1 MKSYLSL
8 LVIAFGIIYTISIPQ
23 MVNAQMSTE
32 TRISIDLHR
41 YSASLWDQ
49 FSLNDEEQPIRVQI
63 DSPTLE
69 NVRGL
74 VEEYPM
80 IEEIHLRY
88 SEQKLPED
96 DFGEICIEL
105 AKLQHLKMFDNQ
117 FAIAIGDSACR
128 SIGML
133 TQIEKLHVFL
143 GDVSISGINHLAKLN
158 NLKTLELRVP
168 GLNDDTMAAAI
179 IRRFPLLTE
188 IYLSGLGIGPQ
199 TFDAVGSVKSLS
211 ILWLKHR
218 IEVDGEAFAHLLKC
232 HQLQEL
238 WLRCQVQED
247 WYDTIGRLNSLKL
260 LDLGRVCADRDLSK
274 LASLNQLEVLRIYGG
289 TYSDR
294 SLAKLNRL
302 TQLKQL
308 TLSSENVAG
317 SAFRE
322 LSEFDQLK
330 ELRLKHTKFVP
341 ENGPYLAE
349 LESLEY
355 LDLSWT
361 PLAWSNDW
369 ESLVPLARLQ
379 HLRKIW
385 IDFKDKPAHELRKRI
400 PGVTIEYYE

>member
-1 MKSYLSL
+1 MKSCSSL
-8 LVIAFGIIYTISIPQ
+8 LVIAFGIIHTLSIPQ
-23 MVNAQMSTE
+23 VANAQLSPKD
-32 TRISIDLHR
+32 RILIKLHR
-41 YSASLWDQ
+41 YSASLWDD
-49 FSLNDEEQPIRVQI
+49 FSINNEEQPIRVRI
-63 DSPTLE
+63 DSPTPE
-69 NVRGL
+69 NLRGL

-80 IEEIHLRY
+80 IEEIYFLG
-88 SEQKLPED
+88 PEPNLTEKE
-96 DFGEICIEL
+96 FVEICNEL
-105 AKLQHLKMFDNQ
+105 AKLQHLIVFDAQ
-117 FAIAIGDSACR
+117 LAIAIGDSACR
-128 SIGML
+128 SIGKL
-133 TQIEKLHVFL
+133 PQIEKLHLFL
-143 GDVSISGINHLAKLN
+143 GEVSIEGINQLAKLN

-168 GLNDDTMAAAI
+168 GRNDDAVAAAI

-188 IYLSGLGIGPQ
+188 IHLSGLGIGPQ
-199 TFDAVGSVKSLS
+199 TFEAMGSVESLS

-232 HQLQEL
+232 HQLQKL
-238 WLRCQVQED
+238 WLRCEVQED

-260 LDLGRVCADRDLSK
+260 LDLGRICADRDLSK
-274 LASLNQLEVLRIYGG
+274 LASLDQLEVLRIYGG

-308 TLSSENVAG
+308 TLSSENVTG

-385 IDFKDKPAHELRKRI
+385 IDFKDKPAHELRKRL